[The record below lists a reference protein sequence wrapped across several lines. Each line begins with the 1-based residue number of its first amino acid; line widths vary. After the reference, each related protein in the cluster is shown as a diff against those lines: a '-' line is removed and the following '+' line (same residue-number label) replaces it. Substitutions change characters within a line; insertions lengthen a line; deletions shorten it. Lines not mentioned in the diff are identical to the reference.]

1 MIRIYA
7 MPTLTAQL
15 GLAICM
21 GPYSAGINLP
31 SPLSDIAGNCI
42 VTSVALPC
50 GSKKD

>member
-21 GPYSAGINLP
+21 GPYKTGIDLP
-31 SPLSDIAGNCI
+31 SPLADIAGNCI

-50 GSKKD
+50 GAKKD